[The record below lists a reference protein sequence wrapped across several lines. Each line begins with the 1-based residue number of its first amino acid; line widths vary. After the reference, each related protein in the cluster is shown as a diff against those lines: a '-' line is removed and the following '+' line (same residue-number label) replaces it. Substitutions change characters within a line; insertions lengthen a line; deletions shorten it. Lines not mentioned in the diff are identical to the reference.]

1 MKLKIP
7 TSPDSEPE
15 LFTTPNSSI
24 INEGDSGTEE
34 LFSTPLTE
42 TPIRR
47 SYIVTKIKSTGNIH
61 TSKYDIINVDEDQV
75 DSGLDE
81 NLSNS
86 RVGGLIRM
94 KSLGNLSAN
103 ERAFGDTPKEL
114 IYLKKEFERKR
125 FGMARMRSFSSLI
138 LDDSN
143 EKENIH
149 FDCCPKNE
157 IQKSSTFSSIRNSN
171 FKKKKIGVG
180 DTKYIGNDETDSKHH
195 NHALIKQKSMGTITD
210 LKTEPV
216 HFDPFWTPNSN
227 RRISAVK
234 KSEKDSGSSDEDDA
248 IMIRHHDMNELL
260 KTPFERGYRKSH
272 NHILDKKV
280 INSSTPLRQSDGY
293 FQNPQ
298 VPKIKNDALDSIRTR
313 ASLNSLPTDAFSS
326 GWNYVKR

>member
-7 TSPDSEPE
+7 TSPDSDPE

-24 INEGDSGTEE
+24 INEQDSGTEE

-81 NLSNS
+81 NLTNS
-86 RVGGLIRM
+86 RIGGLIRM

-138 LDDSN
+138 LTDSN

-149 FDCCPKNE
+149 FDCCPTNE

-180 DTKYIGNDETDSKHH
+180 DTKYIGNDETDSKHQ

-210 LKTEPV
+210 LRTEPV

-234 KSEKDSGSSDEDDA
+234 KSNKDSGSSDEDDV

-260 KTPFERGYRKSH
+260 KTPFERGYRK
-272 NHILDKKV
+272 V
-280 INSSTPLRQSDGY
+280 IIIFL
-293 FQNPQ
+293 
-298 VPKIKNDALDSIRTR
+298 IRK
-313 ASLNSLPTDAFSS
+313 L
-326 GWNYVKR
+326 